1 MTIYGYVRV
10 SSKSQ
15 REDRQL
21 LAMADLGIP
30 VEHIYVDKITG
41 KNFDRASYKKLIS
54 RLRPGDLIYIKSIDR
69 LGRNYTEIINNWRM
83 ITNDYCVDIA
93 VIDLPLLDTRNKG
106 NDLTGTF
113 ISDLTL
119 QILSYVAQAE
129 ADAIRERQAS
139 GIQAARARGVKF
151 GGKAIEVP
159 DNFPALV
166 KKWERGK
173 LSLQEVLEQTGLKES
188 TFYRRLRELR
198 ASRKK

>member
-1 MTIYGYVRV
+1 
-10 SSKSQ
+10 
-15 REDRQL
+15 
-21 LAMADLGIP
+21 MADLGIP

-151 GGKAIEVP
+151 GGKVIEVP
-159 DNFPALV
+159 DNFSALV

-173 LSLQEVLEQTGLKES
+173 LSLPEVLEQTGLKES